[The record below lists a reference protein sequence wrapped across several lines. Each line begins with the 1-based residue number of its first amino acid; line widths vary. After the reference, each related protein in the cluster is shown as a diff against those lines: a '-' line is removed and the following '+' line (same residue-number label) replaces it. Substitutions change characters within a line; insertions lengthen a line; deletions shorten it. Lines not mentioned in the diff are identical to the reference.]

1 MNNHQFDFSND
12 QRIIPPPGFMPV
24 FGSGFADSSPSRSYF
39 NKTSEKRQIESKLF
53 ILCEC
58 KTKFIFTE

>member
-12 QRIIPPPGFMPV
+12 QRIISPPGFLPV
-24 FGSGFADSSPSRSYF
+24 FGSGFVDSSSPPSYF

-53 ILCEC
+53 ILCE
-58 KTKFIFTE
+58 I